1 MKKSSLVVV
10 SLLTISV
17 FSALNGSW
25 LLRYFQ
31 TPTESA
37 DDKVVNAYLLEFA
50 PFSDRKL
57 IEYQKFLYPEDRE
70 KFINQKLNSL
80 YDLHSKTPGLFTQKN
95 LERIIEKIKAAYQN
109 ATENA
114 LIEFSPILN
123 RFIIYEYNEDTTNKR
138 KVIQKL
144 EKTQKIFDAECNE
157 IRQKANEACRKL
169 KKMLLEI

>member
-1 MKKSSLVVV
+1 
-10 SLLTISV
+10 
-17 FSALNGSW
+17 
-25 LLRYFQ
+25 
-31 TPTESA
+31 
-37 DDKVVNAYLLEFA
+37 
-50 PFSDRKL
+50 
-57 IEYQKFLYPEDRE
+57 
-70 KFINQKLNSL
+70 
-80 YDLHSKTPGLFTQKN
+80 
-95 LERIIEKIKAAYQN
+95 
-109 ATENA
+109 